1 MARIDNIQQWFNSM
15 PLKKKVALLL
25 VLLMATGSLFLFLS
39 WSQRIDYQV
48 LYSNLSDEDSGM
60 IIQKLKEMRIPYRVT
75 PGGIMV
81 PSDKVYS
88 LRLELAAQGL
98 PQGGGVGFEIFDKR
112 DFTMTDFVQKLNYQR
127 ALQGELSRTIKSLP
141 EVELCRVHLAIPE
154 KGLFTK
160 EEDRPKASVFLKL
173 RSGRR
178 LSQSQIQGIVHLVSS
193 SVDGLSPE
201 DVTVV
206 DSRGELLTAPKKDSL
221 LALTQS
227 QVEFQKAIE
236 RELEDRVVT
245 ILEPVVGRGKVKAK
259 VSAQIDF
266 TKIEK
271 TEERY
276 DPDSQVVRSEQ
287 KLIEKSSKTSPGG
300 TPGVSSNIPGKTG
313 VEFTTGS
320 YSEKKTE
327 TVNYEISKVM
337 SHTVLPPGE
346 IKRLSV
352 VALVDGTYAQEE
364 GSKDKRYI
372 PRTEEELKKFESM
385 VKNAVGFVAN
395 RGDDVRVINMPFQ
408 EDSSQKEE
416 VREKEKEIIPIIMT
430 GVRYAVPFVALV
442 FLFLFIIRPI
452 IKALLTP
459 QKPAVRELPRTV
471 AELERQIEAQGISR
485 PDIIEWARNNPQK
498 AAQLIKGWI
507 EER

>member
-1 MARIDNIQQWFNSM
+1 MAAMNNIQQWFNSM

-25 VLLMATGSLFLFLS
+25 VLLMATGSLFLFFS

-60 IIQKLKEMRIPYRVT
+60 IIQKLKEMRVPYRVT
-75 PGGIMV
+75 AGGIMV
-81 PSDKVYS
+81 PSDRVYS

-160 EEDRPKASVFLKL
+160 EDDRPKASVFLKL
-173 RSGRR
+173 RPGRR

-193 SVDGLSPE
+193 SVDGLSPD

-221 LALTQS
+221 VALTQS
-227 QVEFQKAIE
+227 QIEFQQGIE
-236 RELEDRVVT
+236 RELEERVVA
-245 ILEPVVGRGKVKAK
+245 ILEPVVGRGKVRAK

-266 TKIEK
+266 TKTEK

-287 KLIEKSSKTSPGG
+287 KLVEKSSKTSPGG
-300 TPGVSSNIPGKTG
+300 TPGVSSNVPGKTG
-313 VEFTTGS
+313 VELTSSS

-337 SHTVLPPGE
+337 SHTVILPGE

-352 VALVDGTYAQEE
+352 VALVDGTYTQTE
-364 GSKDKRYI
+364 GSKEKKYI
-372 PRTEEELKKFESM
+372 PRTEEELKKFEAM
-385 VKNAVGFVAN
+385 VRNAVGFAES

-408 EDSSQKEE
+408 EDYSQKEE
-416 VREKEKEIIPIIMT
+416 SEVKEKEIMPVVLTGIRYTFPI
-430 GVRYAVPFVALV
+430 VAVVL
-442 FLFLFIIRPI
+442 LFLFVIRPI
-452 IKALLTP
+452 IKTLFTP
-459 QKPAVRELPRTV
+459 PRPVVRELPRTV
-471 AELERQIEAQGISR
+471 AELERQMEEQGISR

-498 AAQLIKGWI
+498 AAQLIRGWI